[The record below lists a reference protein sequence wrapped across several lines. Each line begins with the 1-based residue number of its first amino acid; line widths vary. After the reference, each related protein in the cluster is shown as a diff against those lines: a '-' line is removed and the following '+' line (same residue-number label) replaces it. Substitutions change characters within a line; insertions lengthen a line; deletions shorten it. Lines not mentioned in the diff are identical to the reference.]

1 MDGGDIRGFADALGQ
16 VHGSDDYPRESK
28 FSRVLN
34 GSWSKMPEEIRQ
46 WRCTVSREQVE
57 LYDMEHP
64 ELPESA

>member
-1 MDGGDIRGFADALGQ
+1 MAGIFAALPMPWDKYTAQ
-16 VHGSDDYPRESK
+16 MIIRESPK